1 MMHRSI
7 RRAALAAALVLS
19 GACAAQSAGGAATRH
34 NLVTTEQLERAGDV
48 NLYDALRSL
57 RPNFLRTRAPAMG
70 ASPEVPIKVYVG
82 GMQMID
88 GMDHL
93 RQLMAR
99 AVQEVEFLEP
109 QQANS
114 RFGGSNAG
122 GALVIVLKP

>member
-1 MMHRSI
+1 MNRSV
-7 RRAALAAALVLS
+7 RRAMLAAALLLAA
-19 GACAAQSAGGAATRH
+19 ACATQSAGAPATRH
-34 NLVTTEQLERAGDV
+34 NLVTAEQLDRAGNV
-48 NLYDALRSL
+48 NLYDALRTL
-57 RPNFLRTRAPAMG
+57 RPNFLRTRAPAQG
-70 ASPEVPIKVYVG
+70 ASAEVPIKVFIG

-109 QQANS
+109 HQANT
-114 RFGGSNAG
+114 RFGGNNSG